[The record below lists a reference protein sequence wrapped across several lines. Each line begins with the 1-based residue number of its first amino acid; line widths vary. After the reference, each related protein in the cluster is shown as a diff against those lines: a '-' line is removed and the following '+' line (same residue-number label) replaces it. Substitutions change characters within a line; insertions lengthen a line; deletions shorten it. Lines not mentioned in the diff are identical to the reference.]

1 MTEDLKEFQEY
12 NQSLYSSSFS
22 PFSQNSYKAHKERS
36 NRSFNFDFGSDD
48 EDYDEN
54 ELVYKILNNSKFELH
69 TDKKG
74 KIPFIIYDKIKL
86 FKNEKEVGIKTI
98 EEIKN
103 ATTSNERLLNNYKK
117 FLSFLYKFERE
128 LSNEFNNEYKLKI
141 TLNIET
147 QNIDYNK
154 NFIITC
160 LYDVE
165 IPGEDNEQY
174 KDENILTNGL
184 GEGFQYMLNEINNSN
199 YSDKKNS

>member
-12 NQSLYSSSFS
+12 NQSIYSPSFG
-22 PFSQNSYKAHKERS
+22 PFSQNSYLAAKQRS
-36 NRSFNFDFGSDD
+36 NRMFDMDFEIDN

-54 ELVYKILNNSKFELH
+54 ELVYKILNNSKFVLH
-69 TDKKG
+69 TNKKG
-74 KIPFIIYDKIKL
+74 KIPFIIYDEIKL
-86 FKNEKEVGIKTI
+86 FKKEKEIENKTI

-103 ATTSNERLLNNYKK
+103 ATTSNEKLLNNYNKL
-117 FLSFLYKFERE
+117 LSFLDKFGRS

-165 IPGEDNEQY
+165 IPGENSEQY
-174 KDENILTNGL
+174 KDENILTNGF
-184 GEGFQYMLNEINNSN
+184 GDGFQYMLNEINSTN
-199 YSDKKNS
+199 YSDKIYS

>member
-1 MTEDLKEFQEY
+1 MRIINLY
-12 NQSLYSSSFS
+12 YSSSFG
-22 PFSQNSYKAHKERS
+22 PFSQNSYKALKERS
-36 NRSFNFDFGSDD
+36 NWSFNFDFGSDD

-86 FKNEKEVGIKTI
+86 FKNEKEVEIKTI

-117 FLSFLYKFERE
+117 FLSFLDKFERE

-160 LYDVE
+160 LYDIE
-165 IPGEDNEQY
+165 IPGENNEQY
-174 KDENILTNGL
+174 KDENILTNGI
-184 GEGFQYMLNEINNSN
+184 GEGFQYMLSEINNSN
-199 YSDKKNS
+199 YSDIKYS

>member
-1 MTEDLKEFQEY
+1 MTEDSEKFQEY
-12 NQSLYSSSFS
+12 NYSPSFG
-22 PFSQNSYKAHKERS
+22 PFSLNSFKALKERS
-36 NRSFNFDFGSDD
+36 NRSFDFDFGSDD

-69 TDKKG
+69 TNKKG
-74 KIPFIIYDKIKL
+74 KIPFIIYDEIKL
-86 FKNEKEVGIKTI
+86 FKNEKEIEIKTI

-103 ATTSNERLLNNYKK
+103 ATTRNEKLLNNYKK
-117 FLSFLYKFERE
+117 FLSFLDKFERS

-174 KDENILTNGL
+174 KDENILTNGI
-184 GEGFQYMLNEINNSN
+184 GEGFQYMLSEINNSN
-199 YSDKKNS
+199 YSDIKYS